1 MFETILTN
9 VTDSYLETALW
20 SSVDYN
26 EDGEGEEFDANYCV
40 DDFTEDARSAAESD
54 CRALIELMMNT
65 DCSAHGEYDNLF
77 DAADDLQGYERIGH
91 DFWLTRNGHGAGF
104 WDGDYV
110 SRTHNQDYGKMIC
123 ELLYAEFGRY
133 SELNLFAD
141 GEGCVEI
148 DG

>member
-1 MFETILTN
+1 MKTILSN

-20 SSVDYN
+20 STTNCDEN
-26 EDGEGEEFDANYCV
+26 GDGDCFDA
-40 DDFTEDARSAAESD
+40 DFDIADFTEEGRNSAEAD
-54 CRALIELMMNT
+54 CSILIELLMSA
-65 DCSAHGEYDNLF
+65 DCSAHGEYANLF

-123 ELLYAEFGRY
+123 ELLYAKFGRY
-133 SELNLFAD
+133 SEVYLYDN
-141 GEGCVEI
+141 GEGCV
-148 DG
+148 DMHG